1 MPTLIRMPEISAN
14 AAAAQLVEWLVEEGA
29 TVSADDVVAS
39 IETDKAVVDLNAG
52 AAGTLVRRL
61 AKAGEQVAVG
71 AAVGVVLEKGES
83 ADAIDALLAQDGK
96 KPAAVTGAA
105 ATPASAAA
113 SSLERA
119 TSTAHP
125 DKARSAYTTA
135 YSSVPLAN
143 TAAPAKPSA
152 QVPAPQAPERS
163 FASPLARKLARQAGI
178 ALEDLHGSGPGGRVV
193 RRDIERA
200 QVARDAAV
208 NAAFES
214 IPHTP
219 MRATIAR
226 RLTESKQ
233 HVPHFYVRGKCR
245 MEALYALREQINHGQ
260 GRAGGGGH
268 AQGRAGDGGHAQG
281 RAGDHAQG
289 RSGDGGHAHAPD
301 QAGRAHHGAEPAPRK
316 FSVNDFII
324 KAAACTLRDLP
335 DTNVIWTDSAMQRY
349 RQVDISVAVAIPG
362 GLITPVLHAADAMSL
377 SQLSTTMGEL
387 ASRARESRLL
397 PHEYQGGTFSISNL
411 GMYGVTEFAAII
423 NPPQSAILAVGASNR
438 VPVVQAD
445 GSLGTGV
452 VMEYTLSVDHR
463 AIDGALAAKWL
474 ARFQH
479 YMEHPATMLV

>member
-29 TVSADDVVAS
+29 TVAADDVVAS

-52 AAGTLVRRL
+52 AAGTLFRRL

-71 AAVGVVLEKGES
+71 AAVGVVLEQGES
-83 ADAIDALLAQDGK
+83 ADAVDVLLAQDGK
-96 KPAAVTGAA
+96 KPAALNGAA
-105 ATPASAAA
+105 AP
-113 SSLERA
+113 
-119 TSTAHP
+119 P
-125 DKARSAYTTA
+125 
-135 YSSVPLAN
+135 
-143 TAAPAKPSA
+143 AAPAKPSA

-260 GRAGGGGH
+260 GKAGGGGH
-268 AQGRAGDGGHAQG
+268 SQGRADEGGHAQG
-281 RAGDHAQG
+281 SAGD
-289 RSGDGGHAHAPD
+289 SGHAHAPD

-362 GLITPVLHAADAMSL
+362 GLITPVLHAVDAMSL

-438 VPVVQAD
+438 VPVVQTD
-445 GSLGTGV
+445 GSLDTGV

>member
-29 TVSADDVVAS
+29 TVAADDVVAS

-61 AKAGEQVAVG
+61 AKAGDQVAVG
-71 AAVGVVLEKGES
+71 AAVAVVLGQGER
-83 ADAIDALLAQDGK
+83 ADAVDALLAQDGK
-96 KPAAVTGAA
+96 KAIANEA
-105 ATPASAAA
+105 ATS
-113 SSLERA
+113 
-119 TSTAHP
+119 
-125 DKARSAYTTA
+125 
-135 YSSVPLAN
+135 
-143 TAAPAKPSA
+143 
-152 QVPAPQAPERS
+152 PAPQTPAAHPPERS

-178 ALEDLHGSGPGGRVV
+178 PLEELHGSGPLGRVV
-193 RRDIERA
+193 KRDIERA
-200 QVARDAAV
+200 QAAREAALNQAANPAINPAV
-208 NAAFES
+208 NPAFES

-226 RLTESKQ
+226 RLRESKQ
-233 HVPHFYVRGKCR
+233 HIPHFYLRGKCR
-245 MEALYALREQINHGQ
+245 MEALYALRAQLNHAGQ
-260 GRAGGGGH
+260 RDEDLGQERP
-268 AQGRAGDGGHAQG
+268 
-281 RAGDHAQG
+281 
-289 RSGDGGHAHAPD
+289 SSE
-301 QAGRAHHGAEPAPRK
+301 AHHKHSAAERHGARR

-349 RQVDISVAVAIPG
+349 RQVDIAVAVAIPG
-362 GLITPVLHAADAMSL
+362 GLITPVLHAVETLSL
-377 SQLSTTMGEL
+377 SQLSTTMAEL

-438 VPVVQAD
+438 VPVVEPD

-463 AIDGALAAKWL
+463 AIDGALAAKWM

>member
-14 AAAAQLVEWLVEEGA
+14 AVAAQLVEWLVEEGA

-71 AAVGVVLEKGES
+71 AAVAVVLEQGES
-83 ADAIDALLAQDGK
+83 ADAVDALLAQDGK
-96 KPAAVTGAA
+96 KPAAVTNAAAAAAPPAVSAVPAASADRAASGNRTTSGDKATSADNATSAHTTARLTVPPAGAA
-105 ATPASAAA
+105 A
-113 SSLERA
+113 
-119 TSTAHP
+119 
-125 DKARSAYTTA
+125 
-135 YSSVPLAN
+135 
-143 TAAPAKPSA
+143 
-152 QVPAPQAPERS
+152 PAPTPQPPERS

-178 ALEDLHGSGPGGRVV
+178 PLEDLHGSGPRGRVV
-193 RRDIERA
+193 KRDIERA
-200 QVARDAAV
+200 QAARDAAV
-208 NAAFES
+208 NAAFEA

-233 HVPHFYVRGKCR
+233 HIPHFYLRGKCR
-245 MEALYALREQINHGQ
+245 MEALYALREQLKH
-260 GRAGGGGH
+260 AGH
-268 AQGRAGDGGHAQG
+268 
-281 RAGDHAQG
+281 
-289 RSGDGGHAHAPD
+289 
-301 QAGRAHHGAEPAPRK
+301 K
-316 FSVNDFII
+316 FSINDFVI

-362 GLITPVLHAADAMSL
+362 GLITPVLHAVNAMSL
-377 SQLSTTMGEL
+377 SQLSTTMAEL

-411 GMYGVTEFAAII
+411 GMYGITDFAAII

-438 VPVVQAD
+438 VPVVEPD
-445 GSLGTGV
+445 GSLGAGV

-463 AIDGALAAKWL
+463 AIDGALAAKWM
-474 ARFQH
+474 ARFQE

>member
-29 TVSADDVVAS
+29 TVAADDVVAS

-61 AKAGEQVAVG
+61 AKAGDQVAVG
-71 AAVGVVLEKGES
+71 AAVAVVLEQGES
-83 ADAIDALLAQDGK
+83 ADAVDALLAQDGK
-96 KPAAVTGAA
+96 KPVAVGGADFTAAVPVV
-105 ATPASAAA
+105 AT
-113 SSLERA
+113 
-119 TSTAHP
+119 
-125 DKARSAYTTA
+125 
-135 YSSVPLAN
+135 
-143 TAAPAKPSA
+143 APS
-152 QVPAPQAPERS
+152 PAPQAPAIHFPERS

-178 ALEDLHGSGPGGRVV
+178 ALEDLQGSGPQGRVV

-200 QVARDAAV
+200 QAAREAALNPAFNPATNSATNSATKAAITAV
-208 NAAFES
+208 NHGIATAFET

-233 HVPHFYVRGKCR
+233 HIPHFYLRGKCR
-245 MEALYALREQINHGQ
+245 MEALYALRAQLNHAGQ
-260 GRAGGGGH
+260 QHEDSGQARPSGETRHRHH
-268 AQGRAGDGGHAQG
+268 AAER
-281 RAGDHAQG
+281 
-289 RSGDGGHAHAPD
+289 
-301 QAGRAHHGAEPAPRK
+301 HGARR

-349 RQVDISVAVAIPG
+349 RHVDIAVAVAIPG
-362 GLITPVLHAADAMSL
+362 GLITPVLHAVETLPL
-377 SQLSTTMGEL
+377 SQLSATMAEL

-397 PHEYQGGTFSISNL
+397 PYEYQGGTFSISNL
-411 GMYGVTEFAAII
+411 GMYGVSEFTAII

-438 VPVVQAD
+438 VPVVEPD

-463 AIDGALAAKWL
+463 AIDGALAAKWM
-474 ARFQH
+474 ARFQQ